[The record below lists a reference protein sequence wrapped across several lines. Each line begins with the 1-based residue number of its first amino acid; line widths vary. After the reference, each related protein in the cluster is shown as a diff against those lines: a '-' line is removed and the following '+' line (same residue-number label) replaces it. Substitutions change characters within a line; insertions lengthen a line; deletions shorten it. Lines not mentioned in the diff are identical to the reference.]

1 MELRYIHIF
10 QRERNPD
17 ILRVNLAPGKQDK
30 RLLYP
35 HFWFL
40 SNNRLKKQAGVSRY
54 TVNLLFFPKRKN
66 ILHIL
71 QINPS
76 FFCDLIHCKLRLG
89 ML

>member
-1 MELRYIHIF
+1 MPTTFCKSSYFGHNMLKTPVL
-10 QRERNPD
+10 PD
-17 ILRVNLAPGKQDK
+17 TKLG
-30 RLLYP
+30 
-35 HFWFL
+35 FL
-40 SNNRLKKQAGVSRY
+40 DGLAGVSRY